1 MSEMRMVKLFA
12 ATLIAGGA
20 ALAGADAEAAWPE
33 KPIRIVVP
41 FAPGGTSDQIAR
53 IFQKSIEENNLS
65 SQPLTI
71 VNIGGHYSVG
81 ARQAKDAPA
90 DGYNFLVLH
99 VALMGGEGSGAVDF
113 GYRDFDAVATTSEFC
128 LTPAVMESSPIKTT
142 GDLVNDAKANPDSI
156 VFGVNI
162 GAINHMAALM
172 LQETTPGA
180 RFRFVQV
187 GGGAENFKQL
197 AGGHTQA
204 GVFSGAEYMSFK
216 DSGVRALGWSGGER
230 HPKLPDLPTLKEQ
243 GFDVQFCVANWW
255 FAPKGTPQEAID
267 GMAAMLQKAME
278 TPYVRQ
284 ELDNRLFDAVFL
296 QGDAMRASLDE
307 TWARIEPV
315 AKLAAVKK

>member
-1 MSEMRMVKLFA
+1 MISAKLFVGA
-12 ATLIAGGA
+12 LFAGVV
-20 ALAGADAEAAWPE
+20 ALAGAGAQAAWPE
-33 KPIRIVVP
+33 KPIRVVVP

-53 IFQKSIEENNLS
+53 VFQKAIEENHLS

-71 VNIGGHYSVG
+71 VNVGGHYSVG
-81 ARQAKDAPA
+81 ARQVKDAPA
-90 DGYNFLVLH
+90 DGYNFLILH

-113 GYRDFDAVATTSEFC
+113 GYRDFEPVASTSEFC
-128 LTPAVMESSPIKTT
+128 VTPAVMESSPFKSTA
-142 GDLVNDAKANPDSI
+142 DLVNAAKATPETI

-180 RFRFVQV
+180 KFRFVQV

-204 GVFSGAEYMSFK
+204 SVLSGAEYLSFK
-216 DSGVRALGWSGGER
+216 DSGVRALGWSGAQR
-230 HPKLPDLPTLKEQ
+230 HPKLPELATLKEQ
-243 GFDVQFCVANWW
+243 GFDVQFCIANWW
-255 FAPKGTPQEAID
+255 FAPKGTPKEAID
-267 GMAAMLQKAME
+267 GMAAMLEQAMA

-296 QGDAMRASLDE
+296 KGDALQASLDE

>member
-1 MSEMRMVKLFA
+1 MKIAKLFA
-12 ATLIAGGA
+12 GVLLAGGV
-20 ALAGADAEAAWPE
+20 ALAGSGAEAAWPE
-33 KPIRIVVP
+33 KPIRVVVP

-53 IFQKSIEENNLS
+53 VFQKAIDENHLS

-71 VNIGGHYSVG
+71 VNVGGHYSVG
-81 ARQAKDAPA
+81 ARQVKDAPA
-90 DGYNFLVLH
+90 DGYNFLILH

-113 GYRDFDAVATTSEFC
+113 GYRDFDAVASTSEFC
-128 LTPAVMESSPIKTT
+128 VTPAVMESSPYKTAA
-142 GDLVNDAKANPDSI
+142 DLVNAAKATPETI
-156 VFGVNI
+156 IFGVNI

-180 RFRFVQV
+180 KFRFVQV

-204 GVFSGAEYMSFK
+204 SVLSGAEYISFK
-216 DSGVRALGWSGGER
+216 DSGVRALGWSGAQR
-230 HPKLPDLPTLKEQ
+230 HPKLSDLPTLTEQ
-243 GFDVQFCVANWW
+243 GFDVQFCIANWW
-255 FAPKGTPQEAID
+255 FAPKGTPKEAID
-267 GMAAMLQKAME
+267 GLAAILEKAMA

-296 QGDAMRASLDE
+296 QGEALQKSLDD

>member
-1 MSEMRMVKLFA
+1 MRIAKLFA
-12 ATLIAGGA
+12 GMLIAGA
-20 ALAGADAEAAWPE
+20 AAFAAAGAEAAWPD
-33 KPIRIVVP
+33 KPVRIIIP

-53 IFQKSIEENNLS
+53 VFQRAVEENSLS
-65 SQPLTI
+65 SQPWSI
-71 VNIGGHYSVG
+71 VNVGGHYSVG
-81 ARQAKDAPA
+81 ARQVKDAPA
-90 DGYNFLVLH
+90 DGYTFLILH

-113 GYRDFDAVATTSEFC
+113 GYRDFDAVASTSEFC
-128 LTPAVMESSPIKTT
+128 VTPAVMESSPFKTAS
-142 GDLVNDAKANPDSI
+142 DLVNGAKDNPDSI

-216 DSGVRALGWSGGER
+216 DSGVRALGWSGAER

-243 GFDVQFCVANWW
+243 GYDVQFCIANWW

-267 GMAAMLQKAME
+267 GMASLLEKAMA
-278 TPYVRQ
+278 TPYVQQ
-284 ELDNRLFDAVFL
+284 ELDNRLFDPVFL
-296 QGDAMRASLDE
+296 EGEALKASLDE

-315 AKLAAVKK
+315 AKLAAAKK

>member
-1 MSEMRMVKLFA
+1 MRMHAFLMGA
-12 ATLIAGGA
+12 MIAGSVALGAGA
-20 ALAGADAEAAWPE
+20 ARAEWPE
-33 KPIRIVVP
+33 RPIRVVVP

-53 IFQKSIEENNLS
+53 VFQRSIEENKFS

-71 VNIGGHYSVG
+71 VNVGGHYSVG

-90 DGYNFLVLH
+90 DGYNFLILH
-99 VALMGGEGSGAVDF
+99 IALMGGEASGAVDF
-113 GYRDFDAVATTSEFC
+113 GYRDFAPVASTSEFC
-128 LTPAVMESSPIKTT
+128 VTPAVMESSPIKTAA
-142 GDLVNDAKANPDSI
+142 DLVNGAKANPDSI

-162 GAINHMAALM
+162 GAINHMAALL

-204 GVFSGAEYMSFK
+204 GVFSGAEYLSFK
-216 DSGVRALGWSGGER
+216 DSGVRALGWSGAQR
-230 HPKLPDLPTLKEQ
+230 HPKLPALPTLKEQ
-243 GFDVQFCVANWW
+243 GYDVEFCVANWW

-267 GMAAMLQKAME
+267 GMAAMLEKAMA

-296 QGDAMRASLDE
+296 KGDALKASLDE
-307 TWARIEPV
+307 TWARIEPI

>member
-1 MSEMRMVKLFA
+1 MSEMRMVKLLA

-71 VNIGGHYSVG
+71 VNVGGHYSVG
-81 ARQAKDAPA
+81 ARQSKDSPA

-142 GDLVNDAKANPDSI
+142 GELVNGAKANPDSI

-204 GVFSGAEYMSFK
+204 GVFSGAEYMSFR

-315 AKLAAVKK
+315 AKLAAAKK

>member
-71 VNIGGHYSVG
+71 VNVGGHYSVG

>member
-1 MSEMRMVKLFA
+1 MRVLA
-12 ATLIAGGA
+12 L
-20 ALAGADAEAAWPE
+20 LAGALLAGSVTFGGDAAHADWPE
-33 KPIRIVVP
+33 RPIRVVIP

-53 IFQKSIEENNLS
+53 IFQRSIEENNLS

-71 VNIGGHYSVG
+71 VNVGGHYSVG
-81 ARQAKDAPA
+81 ARQVKDAPA
-90 DGYNFLVLH
+90 DGYNFLLIH

-113 GYRDFDAVATTSEFC
+113 GYRDFDAVASTSEFC
-128 LTPAVMESSPIKTT
+128 VTPAVMESSPFKTASE
-142 GDLVNDAKANPDSI
+142 LVNGAKENPDSI
-156 VFGVNI
+156 IFGVNI

-172 LQETTPGA
+172 LQETTPGT

-204 GVFSGAEYMSFK
+204 GVFSGAEYLSFK
-216 DSGVRALGWSGGER
+216 DSGVRALGWSGAER

-243 GFDVQFCVANWW
+243 GYDVQFCIANWW

-267 GMAAMLQKAME
+267 GMAAMLEKAMA
-278 TPYVRQ
+278 TPYIRE

-296 QGDAMRASLDE
+296 QGDALKASLDE

>member
-1 MSEMRMVKLFA
+1 MKIAKLFA
-12 ATLIAGGA
+12 GVLLAGGV
-20 ALAGADAEAAWPE
+20 ALAGSGAEAAWPE
-33 KPIRIVVP
+33 KPIRVVVP

-53 IFQKSIEENNLS
+53 VFQKTIEENHLS

-71 VNIGGHYSVG
+71 VNVGGHYSVG
-81 ARQAKDAPA
+81 ARQVKDAPA
-90 DGYNFLVLH
+90 DGYNFLILH

-113 GYRDFDAVATTSEFC
+113 GYRDFDAVASTSEFC
-128 LTPAVMESSPIKTT
+128 VTPAVMESSPYKTAA
-142 GDLVNDAKANPDSI
+142 DLVNAAKATPETI
-156 VFGVNI
+156 IFGVNI

-180 RFRFVQV
+180 KFRFVQV

-204 GVFSGAEYMSFK
+204 SVLSGAEYISFK
-216 DSGVRALGWSGGER
+216 DSGVRALGWSGAQR
-230 HPKLPDLPTLKEQ
+230 HPKLPDLPTLTEQ
-243 GFDVQFCVANWW
+243 GFDVQFCIANWW
-255 FAPKGTPQEAID
+255 FAPKGTPKEAID
-267 GMAAMLQKAME
+267 GLAAILEKAMA

-296 QGDAMRASLDE
+296 QGEALQKSLDD

>member
-1 MSEMRMVKLFA
+1 MGISKLFA
-12 ATLIAGGA
+12 GA
-20 ALAGADAEAAWPE
+20 LLAGAVAFAGSAADAAWPE
-33 KPIRIVVP
+33 KPIRVVVP

-53 IFQKSIEENNLS
+53 VFQKAVEENQLS

-71 VNIGGHYSVG
+71 VNVGGHYSVG
-81 ARQAKDAPA
+81 ARQVKDAPA
-90 DGYNFLVLH
+90 DGYNFLILH

-113 GYRDFDAVATTSEFC
+113 GYRDFEPVASTSEFC
-128 LTPAVMESSPIKTT
+128 VTPAVMESSPFKTT
-142 GDLVNDAKANPDSI
+142 ADLVNGAKATPDTI

-180 RFRFVQV
+180 KFRFVQV

-204 GVFSGAEYMSFK
+204 SVLSGAEYLSFR
-216 DSGVRALGWSGGER
+216 DSGVRALGWSGAER

-243 GFDVQFCVANWW
+243 GFDVQFCIANWW

-267 GMAAMLQKAME
+267 GMAAVLEKAMA

-296 QGDAMRASLDE
+296 QGDALKASLDE

>member
-1 MSEMRMVKLFA
+1 MRMVKLFA

-20 ALAGADAEAAWPE
+20 ALASADAGAAWPE
-33 KPIRIVVP
+33 KPIRIVIP

-142 GDLVNDAKANPDSI
+142 GELVNGAKANPDSI